1 MSSDLLRA
9 ATEIL
14 LNELRRQTW
23 AERYRNHFGRYPNSY
38 KITATHA
45 ATTFSAKLDIVPDP
59 TLTERH
65 SNLGRVRTRG
75 HKRRTE
81 RHLVKGDAV

>member
-14 LNELRRQTW
+14 LNELRRQAW
-23 AERYRNHFGRYPNSY
+23 AERYRDHFGKYPNSY
-38 KITATHA
+38 RITATPA
-45 ATTFSAKLDIVPDP
+45 IFGTRPDTVPDP
-59 TLTERH
+59 TLTEHH

-75 HKRRTE
+75 HKRRAA
-81 RHLVKGDAV
+81 RPFAPGDAT

>member
-1 MSSDLLRA
+1 MSSDLLRS

-14 LNELRRQTW
+14 LNELRRQAW
-23 AERYRNHFGRYPNSY
+23 AERHRDHFGKYPNSY
-38 KITATHA
+38 RITAT
-45 ATTFSAKLDIVPDP
+45 FGAKPDTVPDP

-75 HKRRTE
+75 HKRRAA
-81 RHLVKGDAV
+81 RPFVPGDTV